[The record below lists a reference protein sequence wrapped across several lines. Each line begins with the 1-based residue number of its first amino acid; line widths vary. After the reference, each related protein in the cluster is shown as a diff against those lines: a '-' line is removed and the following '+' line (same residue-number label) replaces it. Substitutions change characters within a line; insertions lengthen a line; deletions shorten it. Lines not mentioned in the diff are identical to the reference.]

1 MKSLSEIALA
11 FALIIILHILAA
23 VLSTTVQ
30 QLLTGI
36 VCYLWAAWIIEG
48 RK

>member
-1 MKSLSEIALA
+1 MKLLSEIALA
-11 FALIIILHILAA
+11 FAFIIILHILAA
-23 VLSTTVQ
+23 MLSTTVQ

-36 VCYLWAAWIIEG
+36 VCYLWAVWAIEG